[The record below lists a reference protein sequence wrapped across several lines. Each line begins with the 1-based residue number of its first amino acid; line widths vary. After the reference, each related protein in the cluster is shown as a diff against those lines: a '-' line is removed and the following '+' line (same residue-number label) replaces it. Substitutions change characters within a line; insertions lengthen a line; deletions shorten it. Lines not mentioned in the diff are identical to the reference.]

1 MTWTKAHDAARA
13 SGGTLASS
21 TSRERN
27 AWLSQTFAKEA
38 AGGLFLGGQ
47 CWMPGGVW
55 EWDAGDKWS
64 FQAWSGEAPIY
75 GALILQQDG
84 TWKAG
89 TFEEERLFLI
99 ELPQ

>member
-1 MTWTKAHDAARA
+1 MTWTKSHDAARA
-13 SGGTLASS
+13 SGGNLASA

-27 AWLSQTFAKEA
+27 AWLTQTFAKEA

-64 FQAWSGEAPIY
+64 FQAWPGEAPIY